1 MMTFNIR
8 NQHWYIEVVPAHDPG
23 LWVDGT
29 PRTGAT
35 WPVTCKIYVSDEL
48 NEDQGYRV
56 ILHELTHAFIA
67 ATQVH
72 SPDSWTEEAVCEM
85 VSIYGDEIIAR
96 ANVLTGGLYGKVNPG
111 V

>member
-1 MMTFNIR
+1 MMKFNIR
-8 NQHWYIEVVPAHDPG
+8 DQHWCIETVPAHDPG

-29 PRTGAT
+29 ARTGAT

-48 NEDQGYRV
+48 NADQGYRV
-56 ILHELTHAFIA
+56 ILHELTHAFIV

-72 SPDSWTEEAVCEM
+72 SPESWTEEAVCEM
-85 VSIYGDEIIAR
+85 VSIYGDEIVAL
-96 ANVLTGGLYGKVNPG
+96 ANKLTGGLYGNVNSG

>member
-1 MMTFNIR
+1 MMKFNIR
-8 NQHWYIEVVPAHDPG
+8 DQHWSAEIVPAHDPG

-29 PRTGAT
+29 ARIGAT
-35 WPVTCKIYVSDEL
+35 WPITCKIYVSDEL
-48 NEDQGYRV
+48 NADQGYRV

-67 ATQVH
+67 ATQAH
-72 SPDSWTEEAVCEM
+72 SPESWTEEAVCEM

-96 ANVLTGGLYGKVNPG
+96 ANALTGGLYGKVNSG

>member
-1 MMTFNIR
+1 MMKFNIR
-8 NQHWYIEVVPAHDPG
+8 DQHWSIEIVPAHDPG

-29 PRTGAT
+29 ARIRAT
-35 WPVTCKIYVSDEL
+35 WPVTCKIYISDEL
-48 NEDQGYRV
+48 NADQGYRV

-72 SPDSWTEEAVCEM
+72 SPESWTEEAVCEM
-85 VSIYGDEIIAR
+85 VSIYGDEIIAC
-96 ANVLTGGLYGKVNPG
+96 ANVLTGGLYDKVNSG